1 MSYDSANG
9 NLTLVIRTGAYLI
22 TLDAHNR
29 TVRLARIGEEP
40 EWSISLGCDEGV
52 WSAC

>member
-1 MSYDSANG
+1 MKYDAANG
-9 NLTLVIRTGAYLI
+9 KLTLVIRTGAYQI
-22 TLDAHNR
+22 TLDVHHR
-29 TVRLARIGEEP
+29 TVRLAKVGTEP